1 MTSLSSLQNSMLFEG
16 GADKKSA
23 ASENE
28 SVYNDDPPQKGG
40 DQYKT
45 PKRRIYYA
53 DWTRAFSI

>member
-1 MTSLSSLQNSMLFEG
+1 MTSLSSFQNSLLFEG

-40 DQYKT
+40 D
-45 PKRRIYYA
+45 
-53 DWTRAFSI
+53 